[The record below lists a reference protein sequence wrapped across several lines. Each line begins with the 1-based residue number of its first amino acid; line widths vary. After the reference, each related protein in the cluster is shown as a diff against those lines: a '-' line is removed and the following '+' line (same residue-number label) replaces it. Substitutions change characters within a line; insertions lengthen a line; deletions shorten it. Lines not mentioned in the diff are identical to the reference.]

1 MPITYIPA
9 PTVRPTTAE
18 NQSTAA
24 VVSPRTVLPFLKMTP
39 APRKP
44 IPLTTWAARRAGSEV
59 REPSRIPPRSAKPY
73 LDTIMHRAAPQQTT
87 MCVRTPASLKRLL
100 LSMPMSMP
108 RIQDTASLQQ
118 QSSKGLVAISKD
130 EKKADCISSSL
141 HQGALKPSLRRPG

>member
-1 MPITYIPA
+1 
-9 PTVRPTTAE
+9 
-18 NQSTAA
+18 
-24 VVSPRTVLPFLKMTP
+24 
-39 APRKP
+39 
-44 IPLTTWAARRAGSEV
+44 
-59 REPSRIPPRSAKPY
+59 
-73 LDTIMHRAAPQQTT
+73 MHRAAPQQTT

-118 QSSKGLVAISKD
+118 QSSKGLVVISKD